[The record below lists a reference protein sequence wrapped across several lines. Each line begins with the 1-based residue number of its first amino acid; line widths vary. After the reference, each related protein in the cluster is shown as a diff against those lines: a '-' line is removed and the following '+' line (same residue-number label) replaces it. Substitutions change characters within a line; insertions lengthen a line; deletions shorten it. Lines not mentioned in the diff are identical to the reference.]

1 MTGQERPIDPLPYRL
16 RFRPQQGRP
25 GAHRGLGE
33 GSDGEFL
40 RHVPLV
46 HQCDPRRIDFLT
58 SIRDPF
64 GRLHIRT
71 FAPRR
76 AVPIIV
82 VADLSASMGFCGE
95 SEGPA
100 RLAEFARL
108 IAATAYE
115 SGDTFG
121 LICAD
126 EKVREEMLIPPTR
139 RWGLADEVYS
149 CLATSTPRG
158 RSARGLAEVLPFL
171 PGRRSLVFL
180 VSDFLML
187 FDDVSAILESL
198 WRHDVVPV
206 VMRDKVAEGDLPT
219 FGFVSARDLETG
231 RGRLLFVRRSLRASW
246 QRAAK
251 DRLDDLERIFVAHK
265 RRAFHLVDRL
275 DVDALVEFLVVA

>member
-1 MTGQERPIDPLPYRL
+1 
-16 RFRPQQGRP
+16 
-25 GAHRGLGE
+25 
-33 GSDGEFL
+33 
-40 RHVPLV
+40 
-46 HQCDPRRIDFLT
+46 
-58 SIRDPF
+58 
-64 GRLHIRT
+64 
-71 FAPRR
+71 
-76 AVPIIV
+76 
-82 VADLSASMGFCGE
+82 
-95 SEGPA
+95 
-100 RLAEFARL
+100 
-108 IAATAYE
+108 
-115 SGDTFG
+115 
-121 LICAD
+121 
-126 EKVREEMLIPPTR
+126 
-139 RWGLADEVYS
+139 
-149 CLATSTPRG
+149 
-158 RSARGLAEVLPFL
+158 LPFL